1 MAQYRKKLIEVALP
15 LEPINR
21 ESAREKSIRHGH
33 PSTLHL
39 WWARR
44 PLAACRAVLFAS
56 IVDDPS
62 SRPEEFPTEE
72 DQERERQ
79 RLFRIIEELVKWE
92 NTNNAAVLEQA
103 RAEIAKATNGSPP
116 PVIDP
121 FCGGGSIPLEAQRLG
136 LDAHASD
143 LNPVA
148 VLITKAMIEIP
159 PAFAS
164 KPSMNPDARARFS
177 ANSGSQRAKG
187 LADDVRYYGHWLRER
202 AQSAIGSLYHG
213 ANSFTGSD
221 GGVVAWLWVRTVRSP
236 DPAFVDVDVPLV
248 SSYIISTKVGS
259 EAYIEPIVE
268 GRAFRF
274 EVREG
279 LPADQDAAKR
289 GTRAGKAQDFV
300 CLLSGAPIPR
310 SYIRDEGKAGR
321 LGTRLF
327 AVVVDRDGRRQ
338 YLSPTEAWAR
348 TLEAADDAQVS
359 EALSTFLATPTPT
372 RAMTTGGV
380 CSAYGLDTWGSL
392 FTPRQVKALLTFS
405 EGVRIVRDQVI
416 ADGGDESAADAIATY
431 LALAV
436 DRCADYW
443 STIAGW
449 QPGGFIGH
457 TFARQAIPMTWDFAE
472 ANPFS
477 EATGSWAGAVE
488 WIARVIEVLP
498 ARSQGRVRQLDA
510 AAAHLEPRGA
520 LVCTDPPYYDNIGY
534 AELSDFFYVW
544 LRHSAGFIHHDV
556 FSTLLAPKEQE
567 LVATRSRFSG
577 QREAR
582 EFFEHGLQ
590 SAFRE
595 MHAVSDPAYPLTTFY
610 AFKQAESEDGAVA
623 SSGWDTMLTGLL
635 NSGFAINGTWPMRTE
650 RTARTVSM
658 GRNALASS
666 IVLVCRPRREDAP
679 IATRREFVN
688 ALRQELPDALR
699 ALQHGNIAPVD
710 LAQAA
715 IGPGMAV
722 FSRYSKV
729 LESDGTPM
737 TVRAALVLI
746 NQALDEILSEQEGDF
761 DSDTRF
767 AVTWFEQHGGSD
779 GPYGEADV
787 LARAKDTSVNG
798 MVDAGVLLSS
808 AGKVRLLRRDE
819 MPAEWDPV
827 TDRRLTA
834 WEAAQ
839 HLTRRLQ
846 TGGEAAAAELLRRLG
861 GAYGEQARELA
872 YRLYS
877 ICERKGWAQDAL
889 PYNALVVA
897 WPEIA
902 RRVAGTPEAEAQQTL
917 EM

>member
-1 MAQYRKKLIEVALP
+1 
-15 LEPINR
+15 
-21 ESAREKSIRHGH
+21 
-33 PSTLHL
+33 
-39 WWARR
+39 
-44 PLAACRAVLFAS
+44 
-56 IVDDPS
+56 
-62 SRPEEFPTEE
+62 
-72 DQERERQ
+72 
-79 RLFRIIEELVKWE
+79 
-92 NTNNAAVLEQA
+92 
-103 RAEIAKATNGSPP
+103 
-116 PVIDP
+116 
-121 FCGGGSIPLEAQRLG
+121 
-136 LDAHASD
+136 
-143 LNPVA
+143 
-148 VLITKAMIEIP
+148 MIEIP
-159 PAFAS
+159 PSFAG
-164 KPSMNPDARARFS
+164 KPPVNPTARARLS
-177 ANSGSQRAKG
+177 DSSGSQRAKG
-187 LADDVRYYGHWLRER
+187 LADDVRYYGSWLRER
-202 AQSAIGSLYHG
+202 AESAIGPLYRM
-213 ANSFTGSD
+213 AD
-221 GGVVAWLWVRTVRSP
+221 GDADTGVVAWLWVRTVRSP
-236 DPAFVDVDVPLV
+236 DPAFVEIEVPLI
-248 SSYIISTKVGS
+248 SSYIISTKAGS
-259 EAYIEPIVE
+259 EAHVEPMIE
-268 GRAFRF
+268 GRGYRF
-274 EVREG
+274 EVRAG
-279 LPADQDAAKR
+279 LPADQEAAKR
-289 GTRAGKAQDFV
+289 GTRAGKAQDFI

-338 YLSPTEAWAR
+338 YLTPTEAWAR
-348 TLEAADDAQVS
+348 TLGSADDAQVS

-392 FTPRQVKALLTFS
+392 FMPRQLKALIAFS
-405 EGVRIVRDQVI
+405 EGVRAAHDQVI
-416 ADGGDESAADAIATY
+416 ADGGGESVADAIATY

-477 EATGSWAGAVE
+477 EATGSWVGAVE
-488 WIARVIEVLP
+488 WIARVIEALP
-498 ARSQGRVRQLDA
+498 ARSPGSVKQLDA
-510 AAAHLEPRGA
+510 AAAHLEPKGA

-567 LVATRSRFSG
+567 LVVTRSRFSG

-582 EFFEHGLQ
+582 QFFEAGLQ

-595 MHAVSDPAYPLTTFY
+595 MYAVSDPAYPLTMFY
-610 AFKQAESEDGAVA
+610 AFKQAESDDGAVA

-635 NSGFAINGTWPMRTE
+635 NTGFAINGTWPVRTE

-666 IVLVCRPRREDAP
+666 IVLVCRPRPEDAP

-699 ALQHGNIAPVD
+699 TLQHGNIAPVD

-715 IGPGMAV
+715 IGPGMAI
-722 FSRYSKV
+722 FSRYAKV

-737 TVRAALVLI
+737 TVRAALILI
-746 NQALDEILSEQEGDF
+746 NQALDEILAEQEGDF

-798 MVDAGVLLSS
+798 MVEAGVLFSR
-808 AGKVRLLRRDE
+808 AGMVRLLRRDE
-819 MPAEWDPV
+819 MPDDWDPV

-834 WEAAQ
+834 WEATQ
-839 HLTRRLQ
+839 HLTQRLQ

-861 GAYGEQARELA
+861 GGYGEQARELA

-877 ICERKGWAQDAL
+877 ICERKGWAQEAM

-902 RRVAGTPEAEAQQTL
+902 RRVAGSPEAEAQQAL
-917 EM
+917 EV